1 MARPFVSWGATA
13 GIIMMFAAGLSAPE
27 AADEP
32 TGIWMRGGRLTAQA
46 EQHGNA
52 HRRAASNED
61 SPRGSG
67 ACLRVRDELGH
78 AP

>member
-1 MARPFVSWGATA
+1 
-13 GIIMMFAAGLSAPE
+13 
-27 AADEP
+27 
-32 TGIWMRGGRLTAQA
+32 MRGGRLTAQA